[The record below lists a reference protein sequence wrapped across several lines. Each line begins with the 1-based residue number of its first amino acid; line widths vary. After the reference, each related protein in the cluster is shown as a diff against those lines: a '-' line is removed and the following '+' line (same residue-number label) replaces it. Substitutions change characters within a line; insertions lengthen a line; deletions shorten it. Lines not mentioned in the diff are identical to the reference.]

1 MNTVC
6 VGSESMPVAAS
17 IVLGYAGVG
26 EASIELILKTVE
38 EILIAVDTHKHVGCP
53 VPFDDDGR
61 TVALGS
67 TAAVRP
73 LLSSLS
79 ELRTNSISL
88 MVFDG
93 PRQDTGQV
101 RASVDAMFLAV
112 AGHVS
117 ADQFPNARLAA
128 EHAEHVLAGSVYRSL
143 NRHSCKPA
151 IPPKAPCASGI
162 HQASLFT
169 FPSLLDSLVA
179 GRSTAR

>member
-67 TAAVRP
+67 TAAVYP

-101 RASVDAMFLAV
+101 RASVDAMFQSD
-112 AGHVS
+112 G
-117 ADQFPNARLAA
+117 D
-128 EHAEHVLAGSVYRSL
+128 
-143 NRHSCKPA
+143 
-151 IPPKAPCASGI
+151 
-162 HQASLFT
+162 
-169 FPSLLDSLVA
+169 
-179 GRSTAR
+179 

>member
-1 MNTVC
+1 
-6 VGSESMPVAAS
+6 MPVAAS

-38 EILIAVDTHKHVGCP
+38 EILIAVDTHK
-53 VPFDDDGR
+53 PFDDDGR

-101 RASVDAMFLAV
+101 RASVDAMFQSD
-112 AGHVS
+112 G
-117 ADQFPNARLAA
+117 D
-128 EHAEHVLAGSVYRSL
+128 
-143 NRHSCKPA
+143 
-151 IPPKAPCASGI
+151 
-162 HQASLFT
+162 
-169 FPSLLDSLVA
+169 
-179 GRSTAR
+179 

>member
-1 MNTVC
+1 
-6 VGSESMPVAAS
+6 MPVAAS

-79 ELRTNSISL
+79 GLRTNSISL

-101 RASVDAMFLAV
+101 RASVDVMFQSD
-112 AGHVS
+112 G
-117 ADQFPNARLAA
+117 D
-128 EHAEHVLAGSVYRSL
+128 
-143 NRHSCKPA
+143 
-151 IPPKAPCASGI
+151 
-162 HQASLFT
+162 
-169 FPSLLDSLVA
+169 
-179 GRSTAR
+179 

>member
-1 MNTVC
+1 MDVLSFAHEGGNADRTV
-6 VGSESMPVAAS
+6 VEIAPDDSFESETKGIIIGSESMPVAAS

-101 RASVDAMFLAV
+101 RASVDAMFQSD
-112 AGHVS
+112 G
-117 ADQFPNARLAA
+117 D
-128 EHAEHVLAGSVYRSL
+128 
-143 NRHSCKPA
+143 
-151 IPPKAPCASGI
+151 
-162 HQASLFT
+162 
-169 FPSLLDSLVA
+169 
-179 GRSTAR
+179 

>member
-1 MNTVC
+1 
-6 VGSESMPVAAS
+6 MPVAAS

-88 MVFDG
+88 MVFDRTPG
-93 PRQDTGQV
+93 RYALPWMPCSKVMATDLPWPDMFPRISFRMHALPRNMPNMSSQEAYTGRSIDIHANRRFRLKHHAQAEYI
-101 RASVDAMFLAV
+101 RLPFSP
-112 AGHVS
+112 
-117 ADQFPNARLAA
+117 FP
-128 EHAEHVLAGSVYRSL
+128 
-143 NRHSCKPA
+143 
-151 IPPKAPCASGI
+151 
-162 HQASLFT
+162 ASLT
-169 FPSLLDSLVA
+169 VW
-179 GRSTAR
+179 

>member
-1 MNTVC
+1 
-6 VGSESMPVAAS
+6 MPVAAS

-38 EILIAVDTHKHVGCP
+38 KILIAVDTHKHVGCP

-101 RASVDAMFLAV
+101 RASVDAMFQSDGDGLAV

-151 IPPKAPCASGI
+151 IPPTAPCASEI

-169 FPSLLDSLVA
+169 FPSFLDSLVA

>member
-1 MNTVC
+1 
-6 VGSESMPVAAS
+6 MPVAAS

-61 TVALGS
+61 TGALGS

-101 RASVDAMFLAV
+101 RASVDAMFQSD
-112 AGHVS
+112 G
-117 ADQFPNARLAA
+117 D
-128 EHAEHVLAGSVYRSL
+128 
-143 NRHSCKPA
+143 
-151 IPPKAPCASGI
+151 
-162 HQASLFT
+162 
-169 FPSLLDSLVA
+169 
-179 GRSTAR
+179 

>member
-1 MNTVC
+1 
-6 VGSESMPVAAS
+6 MPVAAS

-26 EASIELILKTVE
+26 EASIELILKTIE

-101 RASVDAMFLAV
+101 RASVDACSKVMATDLPWPDMFPRISFRMHALPRNMPNMSSQEAYTGRSIDIH
-112 AGHVS
+112 ANRRFRLKHHAQAKYIRLPFS
-117 ADQFPNARLAA
+117 PFP
-128 EHAEHVLAGSVYRSL
+128 
-143 NRHSCKPA
+143 
-151 IPPKAPCASGI
+151 
-162 HQASLFT
+162 ASLT
-169 FPSLLDSLVA
+169 VW
-179 GRSTAR
+179 